1 MLPLHQGYG
10 LSELSTSLWSG
21 LCELRLNL
29 IFSCWNH
36 LLSRFRRLRVGS
48 RRLLDHEPKL
58 VLNHSNVFLRIQFSV
73 CDSSRSHTRAQRN
86 RPVHY
91 CEGASRLFF
100 CSRKSRT
107 DNKKAW
113 AFRPRLANEKRLY
126 VRSHLGYIYLS
137 RLLSTVRDRVS
148 RSVSRRTCDSRN
160 LNVYMI

>member
-10 LSELSTSLWSG
+10 LSELSTNLRSG
-21 LCELRLNL
+21 LCELRLKL

-48 RRLLDHEPKL
+48 RRLLDHGPKL
-58 VLNHSNVFLRIQFSV
+58 VLNHSNVFFGFNFQCAIRRGVTQERRETGLFTTAKALQ
-73 CDSSRSHTRAQRN
+73 D
-86 RPVHY
+86 Y
-91 CEGASRLFF
+91 FF

-126 VRSHLGYIYLS
+126 VRSHLGYIYSS